1 MNQPKPVA
9 WCFKTAGNGVFAAAP
24 LGQTEE
30 KEPHVS
36 TGSTTIDD
44 QEVEKFSAIAAEWWD
59 PTGKFKPLHKFNPT
73 RLELIRDQLCAHFG
87 RNPQAQAPLSGLRLI
102 DIGCGGGLVSEP
114 MARMGADVVG
124 LDAAERNVKTALAHA
139 AQSGL
144 SIDYRNTT
152 VEDLVASGE
161 GPFDAVLNLEVV
173 EHVADVDLF
182 LQKSAALVAPGGM
195 MAIATINRTLKA
207 LLTAKV
213 GAEYVLGWLPRG
225 THDPRKFVKPDEV
238 HTALR
243 DTGLTVAQECGVS
256 YRPLLDS
263 WHVTD
268 DMSVNYMIFFEKP
281 AVT

>member
-1 MNQPKPVA
+1 M
-9 WCFKTAGNGVFAAAP
+9 
-24 LGQTEE
+24 
-30 KEPHVS
+30 S

-87 RNPQAQAPLSGLRLI
+87 RDPQAQAPLSGLRLI

-281 AVT
+281 AAT